1 MRGARQRRRRL
12 KLFLAVMG
20 PGIITASVD
29 QDAGGITTYT
39 LAGAQYGYK
48 LLWSLLFIGL
58 ALAVV
63 QEMGTRMG
71 VVSGKG
77 LAELIRERFGV
88 RMTLLIMSVL
98 TLTNLANTVSE
109 FAGVKASLQL
119 FDVNPFLAVP
129 LAAAL
134 VSLLV
139 VRGTYA
145 AVERIFLAASIFYL
159 VYLISAFIARPTWGE
174 VARQAVRPTL
184 QLDSSYLI
192 MFITLVGTTI
202 APWMQFYLQSS
213 IVDKGI
219 RLREL
224 WYARWDA
231 YAGSA
236 AAVGVAFFIIVA
248 CAATLHRSGIEVT
261 TAEQAALAI
270 EPLAGRYAKLLFA
283 LGLLNASLFS
293 AAIVPLSTAY
303 AVCEALGWQTGVDR
317 RPHEAP
323 GFFAIYLGMVVLG
336 AVLVLV
342 PGVNPIQVMFYSQ
355 FLNGLLLPAV
365 LVFMLILINDRDVMG
380 AHSNS
385 PLVNLVAWGV
395 AFIVTGLD
403 ILLLVAMLR
412 GAA

>member
-98 TLTNLANTVSE
+98 TLTNLSNTVSE

-159 VYLISAFIARPTWGE
+159 VYLISAFLARPSWGE

-336 AVLVLV
+336 GALVLL
-342 PGVNPIQVMFYSQ
+342 PGLNPIQVMFYSQ

-385 PLVNLVAWGV
+385 PLVNMVAWGV

>member
-159 VYLISAFIARPTWGE
+159 VYLISAFIARPSWGE

-336 AVLVLV
+336 GALVLL
-342 PGVNPIQVMFYSQ
+342 PGLNPIQVMFYSQ

>member
-1 MRGARQRRRRL
+1 
-12 KLFLAVMG
+12 MG

-88 RMTLLIMSVL
+88 RMTLLIMGVL

-145 AVERIFLAASIFYL
+145 AVERIFLAASLFYL
-159 VYLISAFIARPTWGE
+159 VYLISAFLARPSWGE

-213 IVDKGI
+213 IVGKGI

-336 AVLVLV
+336 GALVLL
-342 PGVNPIQVMFYSQ
+342 PGLNPIQVMFYSQ

>member
-48 LLWSLLFIGL
+48 LLWSLPFIGL
-58 ALAVV
+58 ALAVI

-88 RMTLLIMSVL
+88 RMTLLIMGVL

-119 FDVNPFLAVP
+119 FGVNPFLAVP

-145 AVERIFLAASIFYL
+145 AVERIFLAASLFYL
-159 VYLISAFIARPTWGE
+159 VYLVSAFLARPSWGE

-213 IVDKGI
+213 IVDKGV

-248 CAATLHRSGIEVT
+248 CAATLHRFGIEVT

-283 LGLLNASLFS
+283 LGLLNASPFS

-317 RPHEAP
+317 RPREAP
-323 GFFAIYLGMVVLG
+323 GFFTIYLGMVVLG
-336 AVLVLV
+336 AVLVLL

-403 ILLLVAMLR
+403 VLLLIAMLR